1 MISCWEGMQVVL
13 YEKEISVEK
22 RGKEWIWSEILQ
34 IAQSEKL
41 KARTWC
47 AKLKGWLELRAT
59 QRYILVSFKVTT
71 EYKLTF
77 FSVLF
82 LRNLS
87 FIACSNRCLFLKFKL
102 QTKQTSVIQCKNA
115 SWKNRIVF
123 SVYVKIF
130 LLNTIVSSIRE
141 FSSYLL

>member
-59 QRYILVSFKVTT
+59 QWYILVSFKVTT

-82 LRNLS
+82 LRNLFYSMFKLLS
-87 FIACSNRCLFLKFKL
+87 FFKIQVTNKANICDSMQECFLK
-102 QTKQTSVIQCKNA
+102 KQDSFFSLCKD
-115 SWKNRIVF
+115 
-123 SVYVKIF
+123 
-130 LLNTIVSSIRE
+130 
-141 FSSYLL
+141 FSSEHNCQLYQRI